1 MQIDYKFDSAPLD
14 EAVKRLV
21 ALGQD
26 MTPITRAISAVLA
39 SESENA
45 FDREKDPATGQS
57 WPALTDKYRERLEKL
72 GKNGKMLQRSMGG
85 LAMSLTPDFDAVS
98 ATIGTNKVYGALMQS
113 GGTSGMP
120 PGPSAVLARPYM
132 GLSPE
137 GVTQI
142 VDIIN
147 ETLSKASNG

>member
-113 GGTSGMP
+113 GGTSGCP
-120 PGPSAVLARPYM
+120 RPVGGSGSALY
-132 GLSPE
+132 
-137 GVTQI
+137 GVVAGRCHADCRYHQ
-142 VDIIN
+142 
-147 ETLSKASNG
+147 